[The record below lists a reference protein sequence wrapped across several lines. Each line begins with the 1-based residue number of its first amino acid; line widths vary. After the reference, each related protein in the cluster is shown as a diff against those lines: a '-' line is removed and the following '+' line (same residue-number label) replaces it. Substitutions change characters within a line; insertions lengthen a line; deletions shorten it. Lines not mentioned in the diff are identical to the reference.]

1 MEEVGGGYMGGN
13 SRTKSNCRGLM
24 SRFRP
29 PSLPPSPLGKGR
41 RGDGWKWEK
50 LLPAGSFSPPRRD
63 TPLPLSPPSTQ
74 GRKGQKARISPPRH
88 RTRSLSGHG
97 WLDGDGDVHDFFPRH
112 VWGRRR
118 VRRRKWPNFPNP
130 HASSSLR
137 PRPRFPI
144 DL

>member
-29 PSLPPSPLGKGR
+29 PSSLPLR
-41 RGDGWKWEK
+41 WEK
-50 LLPAGSFSPPRRD
+50 GGEEMDGSGRNCSQRALFPPHEEI
-63 TPLPLSPPSTQ
+63 PLFPSTPSTQ
-74 GRKGQKARISPPRH
+74 GRKGQKARITPPRH

-97 WLDGDGDVHDFFPRH
+97 WLDGDGDVQDFFPRH

-130 HASSSLR
+130 HASPSLR